1 MKFYYVDSG
10 DLSPYHATMGS
21 AKKDA
26 NALAKDSHD
35 DIVVKVVEVTTDKT
49 NMLRLLNTNGGHT
62 SFGEVVH
69 IAKARRR
76 K

>member
-10 DLSPYHATMGS
+10 DLSPYHITLAS

-35 DIVVKVVEVTTDKT
+35 DVIVKVVEVSTDKD
-49 NMLRLLNTNGGHT
+49 NVLRMLNTAGGHT
-62 SFGEVVH
+62 SFGRVVH
-69 IAKARRR
+69 TAKAKR

>member
-1 MKFYYVDSG
+1 MRFYYVDSG
-10 DLSPYHATMGS
+10 DLSPYHATLAS

-35 DIVVKVVEVTTDKT
+35 DINVKVVEVSTDKE
-49 NMLRLLNTNGGHT
+49 NVLRLLNSNGGHT
-62 SFGEVVH
+62 SFGDVVH
-69 IAKARRR
+69 TAKAKR